1 MNILYYNQ
9 VKDIVDKELK
19 FDSSGSLSAKTVKYT
34 LPVVTISL
42 RLDKI
47 LDINW
52 SQVKH
57 AIGTAEPLT
66 QW

>member
-1 MNILYYNQ
+1 MNILDYNQ
-9 VKDIVDKELK
+9 VKDIVDNELK

-47 LDINW
+47 LDIN
-52 SQVKH
+52 
-57 AIGTAEPLT
+57 
-66 QW
+66 